1 MISLTRQAIT
11 FLLLLFTS
19 ALCAHSQTDLEAK
32 SSTAS
37 ISGKVT
43 INEKGAAG
51 ITVGLRLEETSRPV
65 RYRAVTNEEGKYKI
79 INVPPGHYQV
89 VAVAPALVAADTV
102 GRGRTIIVG
111 KDETVENVDIPLVR
125 GGVITGR
132 VTDSEGRP
140 VIEEEVSLHLVE
152 VPKGIYQLPM
162 RVSTDDR
169 GVYRIYGLPP
179 GKYRVS
185 AGVGDFLPRGRSGGF
200 YKLTFHPA
208 AVDVSQASIIDVT
221 EGSEATNVDI
231 TFGRVPVKYSAH
243 GRILDGKTGQPLPD
257 VPYGV
262 KQFLNDGGSYSA
274 SGARSNTAGE
284 FKFENLSPGKYA
296 VFIVPSPDSDRRA
309 DWVNFEVIDRDITG
323 LIVRTS
329 TGASVSGV
337 VVLEGTDDKA
347 LHAKLRDVRLHV
359 DVGGTDSSGVA
370 DNSSSI
376 GQGGSFRVG
385 ALAAGPLRFSLSNHG
400 RFQIVRVERDGIVY
414 PSGIRIKDG
423 DQIAGVRVILN
434 YGSGTIRG
442 AVKLEGGTQP
452 PNSAVYVSFRKL
464 GEDPQSFTSIPQAA
478 RVDGRG
484 QFFVEGLIPGTY
496 EMTGDVYI
504 LGTRKAF
511 RSTKQ
516 QVVVGDGVV
525 TTVTLTVNMES
536 TPDRP

>member
-1 MISLTRQAIT
+1 MLSRNKAQIIV
-11 FLLLLFTS
+11 FIFCC
-19 ALCAHSQTDLEAK
+19 ALSAHSQTDLGAK

-43 INEKGAAG
+43 IKEKGAAG
-51 ITVGLRLEETSRPV
+51 ITVGLRLEETSRAV
-65 RYRAVTNEEGKYKI
+65 RYKAVTDEEGKYKI

-102 GRGRTIIVG
+102 GRGRTIIIG
-111 KDETVENVDIPLVR
+111 KDETVENVDIPLLR
-125 GGVITGR
+125 GGVITGK

-140 VIEEEVSLHLVE
+140 VIEEEVSLHPVE
-152 VPKGIYQLPM
+152 VPRGIYQLPM
-162 RVSTDDR
+162 GVSTDDR

-185 AGVGDFLPRGRSGGF
+185 AGTGDFLPRGRGGF
-200 YKLTFHPA
+200 YKLTFHPT

-231 TFGRVPVKYSAH
+231 TFGRIPVKYSAH
-243 GRILDGKTGQPLPD
+243 GRILDGKTGQPLPN
-257 VPYGV
+257 VRYGV
-262 KQFLNDGGSYSA
+262 KQFLNEQGGSYTT
-274 SGARSNTAGE
+274 SGAQSNTAGE
-284 FKFENLSPGKYA
+284 FKLENLSPGKYA
-296 VFIVPSPDSDRRA
+296 VFILPSLDSDRRA
-309 DWVNFEVIDRDITG
+309 DWVHFEVIDRDITG

-347 LHAKLRDVRLHV
+347 LHAKLRELRLHV
-359 DVGGTDSSGVA
+359 DVGGADSSGVGE
-370 DNSSSI
+370 NPSNI
-376 GQGGSFRVG
+376 GQDGSFRVG
-385 ALAAGPLRFSLSNHG
+385 ALAAGTLRFSLSNHG

-423 DQIAGVRVILN
+423 DQIAGVRVVLN

-452 PNSAVYVSFRKL
+452 PNSVLSVSFRKL
-464 GEDPQSFTSIPQAA
+464 GEDPQSFTSIPRAT
-478 RVDGRG
+478 RVDARG

-496 EMTGDVYI
+496 EMTGAVYI
-504 LGTRKAF
+504 LGTRRAF
-511 RSTKQ
+511 RSSKQ

-525 TTVTLTVNMES
+525 TTVTLTVNMQS